1 MDELIGLFPVPCAV
15 FTYKN
20 DIKEET
26 KFIENLQYEKNN
38 GDIQLKTA
46 DTFILRNK
54 ELEKI
59 SNFIKDSLKEYA
71 VRVLATDQP
80 IYVTQSWCNKNS
92 KGAIHHRHSHP
103 NSLVSGVFELM
114 IQHLFYFTTHKM
126 L

>member
-46 DTFILRNK
+46 DTFIL
-54 ELEKI
+54 E
-59 SNFIKDSLKEYA
+59 
-71 VRVLATDQP
+71 T
-80 IYVTQSWCNKNS
+80 KN
-92 KGAIHHRHSHP
+92 
-103 NSLVSGVFELM
+103 
-114 IQHLFYFTTHKM
+114 
-126 L
+126 